1 MGGRSNAMDEEL
13 SPVQKKVKENAAKK
27 QAYRETKKEAAVK
40 AEPMVEMPDVEI
52 RATEPAKKTL
62 RERLGI
68 SGGAKPVPLP
78 KSKRKTVNTS
88 KLMIDVL
95 PTLAAS
101 LIAAYCKD
109 RLPVEYQ
116 PCAPTNAEVSAIIQP
131 LMDMLSRRVA
141 IAIQM
146 SQDAID
152 ITNSLIQALAYGVRA
167 YVTFVQIRKKLK
179 EEETHDRYQRGY
191 HDQTATVG
199 TDTGDSGSGVTNAER
214 FDVGRNGS
222 SAGLDDTELRN
233 WEAEQ
238 VANLLRRD
246 KQGRDERGLS

>member
-1 MGGRSNAMDEEL
+1 MDEEEV

-27 QAYRETKKEAAVK
+27 QAYRETKKETAVK
-40 AEPMVEMPDVEI
+40 TEPTVETPDVEI

-62 RERLGI
+62 RERLGLG
-68 SGGAKPVPLP
+68 SGVKPVSLP

-101 LIAAYCKD
+101 LIAAYCRD

-131 LMDMLSRRVA
+131 LMDILSRRVA
-141 IAIQM
+141 VAIQM

-152 ITNSLIQALAYGVRA
+152 VTNSLINACAYGVRA
-167 YVTFVQIRKKLK
+167 YVTFVQIRKKMK
-179 EEETHDRYQRGY
+179 EEEETHDRYQRGY
-191 HDQTATVG
+191 HDQTANVG
-199 TDTGDSGSGVTNAER
+199 ASASDSGSGVTNAER
-214 FDVGRNGS
+214 FDTGSNGTGV
-222 SAGLDDTELRN
+222 GLDDTELRD
-233 WEAEQ
+233 WEAAQ
-238 VANLLRRD
+238 VADLLRRD

>member
-1 MGGRSNAMDEEL
+1 MDEEEV

-27 QAYRETKKEAAVK
+27 QAYRETKKETAVK
-40 AEPMVEMPDVEI
+40 AEPIAETPDVEI

-101 LIAAYCKD
+101 LIAAYCRD
-109 RLPVEYQ
+109 RLPIEYQ

-131 LMDMLSRRVA
+131 LMDILSRRVA
-141 IAIQM
+141 VAIQM

-152 ITNSLIQALAYGVRA
+152 VMNSLICTCAYGVRA
-167 YVTFVQIRKKLK
+167 YVTFVQIHKALK
-179 EEETHDRYQRGY
+179 EENEHARNDNYARGY
-191 HDQTATVG
+191 HDQTAPTG
-199 TDTGDSGSGVTNAER
+199 THPGDSGGGISNAER
-214 FDVGRNGS
+214 LDTGSNGS
-222 SAGLDDTELRN
+222 SAGFDDTELRD
-233 WEAEQ
+233 WEAAQ

>member
-1 MGGRSNAMDEEL
+1 MDEEEV

-27 QAYRETKKEAAVK
+27 SAYRETKKETAVK
-40 AEPMVEMPDVEI
+40 AEPMVETPDVEI

-141 IAIQM
+141 VAIQM

-167 YVTFVQIRKKLK
+167 YVTFTQIHHTLK
-179 EEETHDRYQRGY
+179 AEASHADRNYSNGY
-191 HDQTATVG
+191 HDQTASNG
-199 TDTGDSGSGVTNAER
+199 THSGDSGSGSGNAER
-214 FDVGRNGS
+214 FDVSSNGS
-222 SAGLDDTELRN
+222 SVGLDDTELRD
-233 WEAEQ
+233 WEAAQ
-238 VANLLRRD
+238 VADLLRRD